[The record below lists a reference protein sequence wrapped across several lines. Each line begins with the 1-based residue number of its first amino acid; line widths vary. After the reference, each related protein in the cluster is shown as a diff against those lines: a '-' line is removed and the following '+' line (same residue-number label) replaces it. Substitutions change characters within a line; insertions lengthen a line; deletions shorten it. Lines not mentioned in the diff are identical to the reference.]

1 MKNLSYIFRI
11 SCFFILSLSLFSCEI
26 DGQSPIGTDSGIAS
40 KDYQNGFF
48 VVNEGNFSWGK
59 GTISFIHQDGIDRG
73 IVENNIFERVN
84 NEPLGNV
91 AQSMTIHNGKGY
103 IVVNNSQKVE
113 VVDVTT
119 LEQIATIENLN
130 SPRYFIGISDSKAY
144 VTTIYRDLIYV
155 IDLQTNRITK
165 EIRTSN
171 WTEKMV
177 RLGDYVWVT
186 SHDADKVWVIDSDSD
201 EIIHTITTPTGS
213 KSIVA
218 DAAQNRVWI
227 LATGSDTE
235 NARLITSSLSDVRS
249 SESRVFDADEN
260 PQFLSIYNNNLYWV
274 SYNNL
279 YQLSSFQTDSRLP
292 QTPFIEGL
300 GTQNTLI
307 YNAVISPK
315 NGRLLFADALDY
327 QQEGYIFEYDLQT
340 KREVERYKVGIIPND
355 ICFK

>member
-1 MKNLSYIFRI
+1 MKNLLRL

-26 DGQSPIGTDSGIAS
+26 DSQSPIGVDTGQPS

-59 GTISFIHQDGIDRG
+59 ATVSFIHQSGIDKGR
-73 IVENNIFERVN
+73 VENNIFERVN

-91 AQSMTIHNGKGY
+91 GQSMAIHNGKGY

-113 VVDVTT
+113 VVNPTT
-119 LEQIATIENLN
+119 LEKIATIKDLH
-130 SPRYFIGISDSKAY
+130 SPRYFIGINDSKGY

-165 EIRTSN
+165 EIRTTG
-171 WTEKMV
+171 WTEKMAK
-177 RLGDYVWVT
+177 LGDYIWVT
-186 SHDADKVWVIDSDSD
+186 SQESNKVWVIDSRND
-201 EIIHTITTPTGS
+201 EIIHTISTPAGS
-213 KSIVA
+213 KSLVA
-218 DAAQNRVWI
+218 DESQNRIWI
-227 LATGSDTE
+227 LAAGSDTE
-235 NARLITSSLSDVRS
+235 NARLITSSLSNVRS
-249 SESRVFDADEN
+249 SESRVFNTGEK
-260 PQFLSIYNNNLYWV
+260 PRFLSIYNNNLYWI
-274 SYNNL
+274 SDNNL
-279 YQLSSFQTDSRLP
+279 YQLSSFQVDSRLP

-300 GTQNTLI
+300 GTQSTLI

-340 KREVERYKVGIIPND
+340 KREVESYKVGIIPND

>member
-1 MKNLSYIFRI
+1 MKILSYLLRI

-26 DGQSPIGTDSGIAS
+26 DGQSPIGVDSGEPS
-40 KDYQNGFF
+40 RDYQNGFF

-59 GTISFIHQDGIDRG
+59 GTVTFIHQNGIDRG
-73 IVENNIFERVN
+73 EVENNIFERVN

-113 VVDVTT
+113 VVNPTT
-119 LEQIATIENLN
+119 LEKTGTIENLH

-144 VTTIYRDLIYV
+144 VTTIYKDLIYV
-155 IDLQTNRITK
+155 IDLDNNRIEG
-165 EIRTSN
+165 EIRTTG

-177 RLGDYVWVT
+177 KLGDYIWVT
-186 SHDADKVWVIDSDSD
+186 SQEGDKVWVIDSNNDR
-201 EIIHTITTPTGS
+201 IIHTISTPAGS

-218 DAAQNRVWI
+218 DESQNRIWI

-235 NARLITSSLSDVRS
+235 RARLITSSLSDVRET
-249 SESRVFDADEN
+249 ESRIFNEDER
-260 PQFLSIYNNNLYWV
+260 PQFLSIYNNDLYWI
-274 SYNNL
+274 SDNNL

-292 QTPFIEGL
+292 QTAFIEGL

-340 KREVERYKVGIIPND
+340 KREVERYKVGVIPND

>member
-1 MKNLSYIFRI
+1 MKTILRLSYFLL
-11 SCFFILSLSLFSCEI
+11 LSLSLFSCEI
-26 DGQSPIGTDSGIAS
+26 DSQSPIGVDSGEPS
-40 KDYQNGFF
+40 RDYQNGFF

-59 GTISFIHQDGIDRG
+59 GTLTFIHQDGIDRG
-73 IVENNIFERVN
+73 RVENNIFERVN

-91 AQSMTIHNGKGY
+91 AQSMTIHNGMGY

-113 VVDVTT
+113 VVNPTT
-119 LEQIATIENLN
+119 LEKVATIENLH
-130 SPRYFIGISDSKAY
+130 SPRYFVGINDSKAY
-144 VTTIYRDLIYV
+144 VTTIYKDLIY
-155 IDLQTNRITK
+155 IINLETK
-165 EIRTSN
+165 QVTGEIRTTD

-177 RLGDYVWVT
+177 KLGDYVWVT
-186 SHDADKVWVIDSDSD
+186 SHDADKVWVIDTENDQ
-201 EIIHTITTPTGS
+201 IIHTIATPTGS

-218 DAAQNRVWI
+218 DQAQNRVWI

-235 NARLITSSLSDVRS
+235 RARLITSSLSDVRS
-249 SESRVFDADEN
+249 SESRVFEEN
-260 PQFLSIYNNNLYWV
+260 QRPQFLSMYNNDLYWIMD
-274 SYNNL
+274 NNL

-292 QTPFIEGL
+292 QIPFIEGL

-327 QQEGYIFEYDLQT
+327 QQEGYIFEYDLGT
-340 KREVERYKVGIIPND
+340 KREVERYKVGVIPND

>member
-1 MKNLSYIFRI
+1 MKSLFYLLRI
-11 SCFFILSLSLFSCEI
+11 SCFFILSLSLFSCEL
-26 DGQSPIGTDSGIAS
+26 DSQSPIGVDTGQPS

-48 VVNEGNFSWGK
+48 VVNEGNFDWGK
-59 GTISFIHQDGIDRG
+59 GTVSFIHQNGIDKGR
-73 IVENNIFERVN
+73 VENNIFERVN

-113 VVDVTT
+113 VVNPTT
-119 LEQIATIENLN
+119 LERTGTIKNLN
-130 SPRYFIGISDSKAY
+130 SPRYFVGINDSKAY

-155 IDLQTNRITK
+155 INLQTNQITK
-165 EIRTSN
+165 EIRTTE

-177 RLGDYVWVT
+177 KLGDYMWVA
-186 SHDADKVWVIDSDSD
+186 SHDADKVWIIDTRTD
-201 EIIHTITTPTGS
+201 EIIHTITTPAGS
-213 KSIVA
+213 KCLVA
-218 DAAQNRVWI
+218 DASQNRVWI

-235 NARLITSSLSDVRS
+235 NAKLITSSLSDIRNT
-249 SESRVFDADEN
+249 ESRVFAANEK

-274 SYNNL
+274 SNNNL
-279 YQLSSFQTDSRLP
+279 YQLSTFQLDSRLP
-292 QTPFIEGL
+292 QTAFIEGL
-300 GTQNTLI
+300 GTSNTLI

-340 KREVERYKVGIIPND
+340 KREVERYKVGVIPSD

>member
-1 MKNLSYIFRI
+1 MKNLCYVLRL
-11 SCFFILSLSLFSCEI
+11 SCFFIFSFFLFSCEN
-26 DGQSPIGTDSGIAS
+26 DGQSPIGIDEGEPSRE
-40 KDYQNGFF
+40 YQNGFF
-48 VVNEGNFSWGK
+48 VVNEGNFGWGK
-59 GTISFIHQDGIDRG
+59 ATLTFVHQDGIEKGR
-73 IVENNIFERVN
+73 VENTIFERVN

-113 VVDVTT
+113 VVNPTT
-119 LEQIATIENLN
+119 LERTATITNLH
-130 SPRYFIGISDSKAY
+130 SPRYFIGINDSKAY

-155 IDLQTNRITK
+155 IDLQTNKITK
-165 EIRTSN
+165 EIRTTD

-177 RLGDYVWVT
+177 KLGNYVWVT
-186 SHDADKVWVIDSDSD
+186 SHDADKVWVIDSRND
-201 EIIHTITTPTGS
+201 EIIHTITTPSGD
-213 KSIVA
+213 KWLIA
-218 DAAQNRVWI
+218 DEAQNRIWI
-227 LATGSDTE
+227 LAAGSDTQR
-235 NARLITSSLSDVRS
+235 ARLITSSLSEVKAT
-249 SESRVFDADEN
+249 ESRIFDEGQK
-260 PQFLSIYNNNLYWV
+260 PKFLSSYNNNLYWIFD
-274 SYNNL
+274 NNL

-292 QTPFIEGL
+292 QSAFIEGL

>member
-1 MKNLSYIFRI
+1 MKNLLYLSY
-11 SCFFILSLSLFSCEI
+11 FFILSLSLFSCEI
-26 DGQSPIGTDSGIAS
+26 DGQSPIGVDEGEPS
-40 KDYQNGFF
+40 KNYQNGFF
-48 VVNEGNFSWGK
+48 IINEGNFDWGK
-59 GTISFIHQDGIDRG
+59 GTVSFIHQNGIDRG
-73 IVENNIFERVN
+73 RIENNIFERVN
-84 NEPLGNV
+84 DEPLGNV

-113 VVDVTT
+113 VVNPTT
-119 LEQIATIENLN
+119 LEKIGTIENLY
-130 SPRYFIGISDSKAY
+130 SPRYFIGINDSKAY
-144 VTTIYRDLIYV
+144 VTTIYRDLIYI
-155 IDLQTNRITK
+155 IDLENNEIEG
-165 EIRTSN
+165 EIRTTG

-177 RLGDYVWVT
+177 KLGNYVWV
-186 SHDADKVWVIDSDSD
+186 SSQEADKVWVIDSRNDHIVHS
-201 EIIHTITTPTGS
+201 ITTPAGA

-227 LATGSDTE
+227 LASGSDTE
-235 NARLITSSLSDVRS
+235 RAKLITSSLSDVRRT
-249 SESRVFDADEN
+249 ESRVFDEEKR
-260 PQFLSIYNNNLYWV
+260 PQFLSIYNNDLYWI
-274 SYNNL
+274 YDNDL
-279 YQLSSFQTDSRLP
+279 YQISTFQTDSRLP

-300 GTQNTLI
+300 GTQNSLI